1 MLTFNQI
8 WWITRSICD
17 RYLAPAAEAANPYDL
32 LWEGVLADVGPD
44 TSGSRLRTE
53 LGPVPSPAPVHAAF
67 RRD

>member
-8 WWITRSICD
+8 WWATRGICD
-17 RYLAPAAEAANPYDL
+17 RYLAPAAEPPNPYDL
-32 LWEGVLADVGPD
+32 LWEGVFTSVEPD
-44 TSGSRLRTE
+44 GSGSRLRTE